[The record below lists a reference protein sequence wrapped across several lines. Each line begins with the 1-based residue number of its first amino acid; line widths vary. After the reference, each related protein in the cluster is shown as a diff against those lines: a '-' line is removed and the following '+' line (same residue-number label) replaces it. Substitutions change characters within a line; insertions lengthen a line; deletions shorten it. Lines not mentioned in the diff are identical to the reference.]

1 MLTRQRQE
9 LILKLLNERGSIT
22 VTEVKDLLDTSES
35 TVRRDIIALDKQGK
49 LVKVFGGAVMAK
61 AEDTVTAHEY
71 TVAQKIDLNR
81 EQKQKIAK
89 YAASLI
95 EPGDFVYLDAG
106 TTTALMLGYVE
117 QEEVTFVTNAVA
129 HAQQLV
135 SKGMKVLLVGGELK
149 ASTEAIV
156 GNQAM
161 KTIRGYHFTKG
172 FFGANGVTR
181 KCGCTTPDAN
191 EAMIKQSAMEQCR
204 QCYVICDYSKFD
216 HVSSVTFAP
225 FYGTTFIT
233 DQAIAGYEECEN
245 IWIAQD

>member
-1 MLTRQRQE
+1 
-9 LILKLLNERGSIT
+9 
-22 VTEVKDLLDTSES
+22 
-35 TVRRDIIALDKQGK
+35 
-49 LVKVFGGAVMAK
+49 
-61 AEDTVTAHEY
+61 
-71 TVAQKIDLNR
+71 
-81 EQKQKIAK
+81 
-89 YAASLI
+89 
-95 EPGDFVYLDAG
+95 
-106 TTTALMLGYVE
+106 
-117 QEEVTFVTNAVA
+117 
-129 HAQQLV
+129 
-135 SKGMKVLLVGGELK
+135 MKVLLVGGELK

-204 QCYVICDYSKFD
+204 QCYVVCDYSKFD

-245 IWIAQD
+245 IWIVQE

>member
-9 LILKLLNERGSIT
+9 QILKLLSERGSIT
-22 VTEVKDLLDTSES
+22 VAEIKDILNTSES
-35 TVRRDIIALDKQGK
+35 TVRRDITTLDRQGK
-49 LVKVFGGAVMAK
+49 LIKVFGGAVMAD
-61 AEDTVTAHEY
+61 ADVVVTAHEY
-71 TVAQKIDLNR
+71 TVAQKVDLNCM
-81 EQKQKIAK
+81 EKQKIAK

-106 TTTALMLGYVE
+106 TTTAYMLDYVE
-117 QEEVTFVTNAVA
+117 QTEVTFVTNAVA
-129 HAQQLV
+129 HAQRLV

-149 ASTEAIV
+149 ASTEAII

-161 KTIRGYHFTKG
+161 KTIREYHFTKG
-172 FFGANGVTR
+172 FFGTNGVTR

-216 HVSSVTFAP
+216 NVSSVTFAP

-233 DQAIAGYEECEN
+233 DRTIAGYEEYEN
-245 IWIAQD
+245 IWIAEE

>member
-9 LILKLLNERGSIT
+9 LILKLLDEKGSIT

-35 TVRRDIIALDKQGK
+35 TVRRDITALDRQGK
-49 LVKVFGGAVMAK
+49 LVKVFGGAVRADK
-61 AEDTVTAHEY
+61 EETVTAHEY
-71 TVAQKIDLNR
+71 TVAQKADLNSS
-81 EQKQKIAK
+81 QKLKIAK

-106 TTTALMLGYVE
+106 TTTAYMLDYVN
-117 QEEVTFVTNAVA
+117 QKEVTFVTNAVA
-129 HAQQLV
+129 HAQQLA
-135 SKGMKVLLVGGELK
+135 SRGMKVLLVGGELK

-156 GNQAM
+156 GSQAM
-161 KTIRGYHFTKG
+161 KTIREYHFTKG

-181 KCGCTTPDAN
+181 KCGCTTPDAG

-204 QCYVICDYSKFD
+204 QCYVLCDYSKFD
-216 HVSSVTFAP
+216 HVSSITFAP
-225 FYGTTFIT
+225 FYGMTFIT

-245 IWIAQD
+245 IWIAEE